1 MHGLITITAM
11 RRWRFAARLL
21 GAALSIAGAALALLG
36 RAQAQAPGLGAQ
48 VELVDPHVF
57 RVCADPNNMPFSD
70 QKGDGFENKL
80 AELMASKL
88 GEPVSYTYYP
98 QVIGFV
104 RNTLNAFRC
113 DVVMG
118 VAQGYDLVQTTNPYY
133 HTAYALVFKPH
144 DGLDGVDSL
153 GDDRLKDKRIG
164 VVAGTPPASIMAL
177 DGLMAQA
184 KPYPLTVDTRYQSPT
199 KTMIDD
205 LIAGDID
212 AAVLW
217 GPIAGYYAKH
227 ADPPLTVALLLKE
240 QGSMPMDYRIS
251 MGVRHSDQDWK
262 RKLNRLIADNQDA
275 INKLLTQFGVPLLD
289 QQGHPLQP

>member
-1 MHGLITITAM
+1 MHGLITAA
-11 RRWRFAARLL
+11 RGWRIAARLPA
-21 GAALSIAGAALALLG
+21 AALCIAGLAFVLPG
-36 RAQAQAPGLGAQ
+36 RVQGQAPGLGAQ

-80 AELMASKL
+80 AELMAGKL

-104 RNTLNAFRC
+104 RNTLNTDRC

-153 GDDRLKDKRIG
+153 GDARLKDKRIG
-164 VVAGTPPASIMAL
+164 IVAGTPPASIMTM
-177 DGLMAQA
+177 DGLMAKA
-184 KPYPLTVDTRYQSPT
+184 KPYPLTVDTRYESPT

-205 LIAGDID
+205 LVAGRID

-227 ADPPLTVALLLKE
+227 SDPPLTVVLLLKE
-240 QGSMPMDYRIS
+240 QGVPMDFRIS

-275 INKLLTQFGVPLLD
+275 INKLLVDFGVPLLD
-289 QQGHPLQP
+289 EQGHPIEP

>member
-1 MHGLITITAM
+1 MHGLITAA
-11 RRWRFAARLL
+11 RGWRFAARLPA
-21 GAALSIAGAALALLG
+21 AALCIAGLAFVLPG
-36 RAQAQAPGLGAQ
+36 RVQGQAPGLGAQ

-80 AELMASKL
+80 AELMAGKL

-104 RNTLNAFRC
+104 RNTLNSDRC

-153 GDDRLKDKRIG
+153 GDARLKDKRIG
-164 VVAGTPPASIMAL
+164 IVAGTPPASIMTM
-177 DGLMAQA
+177 DGLMAKA
-184 KPYPLTVDTRYQSPT
+184 KPYPLTVDTRYESPT

-205 LIAGDID
+205 LVAGRID

-227 ADPPLTVALLLKE
+227 SDPPLTVVLLLKE
-240 QGSMPMDYRIS
+240 HGVPMDFRIS

-262 RKLNRLIADNQDA
+262 RKLNRLIADDQDA
-275 INKLLTQFGVPLLD
+275 INKLLVSFGVPLLD
-289 QQGHPLQP
+289 EQGHPIEP

>member
-1 MHGLITITAM
+1 MHGLIEMTLG
-11 RRWRFAARLL
+11 RRVVGRML
-21 GAALSIAGAALALLG
+21 GLCVAGLALGLFAPA
-36 RAQAQAPGLGAQ
+36 RAQAPGLGAQ

-57 RVCADPNNMPFSD
+57 RVCADPNDMPFSD
-70 QKGDGFENKL
+70 QKGNGFENKL
-80 AELMASKL
+80 AELIASKL
-88 GEPVSYTYYP
+88 GEPVTYTYFP

-104 RNTLNAFRC
+104 RNTLNAYRC

-153 GDDRLKDKRIG
+153 GDQRLKDKRIG
-164 VVAGTPPASIMAL
+164 IVAGTPPASIMAL
-177 DGLMAQA
+177 DGLMAKA
-184 KPYPLTVDTRYQSPT
+184 KPYALTVDTRYESPT
-199 KTMIDD
+199 KSMIDD
-205 LIAGDID
+205 LIAGHID

-227 ADPPLTVALLLKE
+227 ADPTLTVVPLLKE
-240 QGSMPMDYRIS
+240 QGVPMDFRIS

-275 INKLLTQFGVPLLD
+275 INKLLTQYGVPLLNE
-289 QQGHPLQP
+289 QGRPLQP

>member
-1 MHGLITITAM
+1 MHGLIIAV
-11 RRWRFAARLL
+11 RGWRFAARMSS
-21 GAALSIAGAALALLG
+21 AALCIAGVAFALLG

-48 VELVDPHVF
+48 AELVDPHVF
-57 RVCADPNNMPFSD
+57 RVCADPNNMPFSNT
-70 QKGDGFENKL
+70 KGDGFENKL
-80 AELMASKL
+80 AELLAGKL

-104 RNTLNAFRC
+104 RNTLSVDRC

-144 DGLDGVDSL
+144 DGLDGVESL
-153 GDDRLKDKRIG
+153 EDERLKDKRIG
-164 VVAGTPPASIMAL
+164 VVAGTPPASIMVM
-177 DGLMAQA
+177 DGLMAKA
-184 KPYPLTVDTRYQSPT
+184 KPYPLTVDTRYESPT

-205 LIAGDID
+205 LVAGRID

-227 ADPPLTVALLLKE
+227 SDPPLTVVLLLKE
-240 QGSMPMDYRIS
+240 HGIPMDFRIS
-251 MGVRHSDQDWK
+251 MGVRQSDQNWK
-262 RKLNRLIADNQDA
+262 RKLNGLIAENQEA
-275 INKLLTQFGVPLLD
+275 INKILKDYGVPLLD
-289 QQGHPLQP
+289 QQGHLLQP

>member
-1 MHGLITITAM
+1 MYGLIVRARA
-11 RRWRFAARLL
+11 RRSVGRLL
-21 GAALSIAGAALALLG
+21 RSGLYICAVALALLA

-70 QKGDGFENKL
+70 QQGDGFENKL
-80 AELMASKL
+80 AALIASKL
-88 GEPVSYTYYP
+88 GEPISYTYFP

-104 RNTLNAFRC
+104 RNTLNTYRC

-144 DGLDGVDSL
+144 DGLDGIELL
-153 GDDRLKDKRIG
+153 GDERLKGKRIG
-164 VVAGTPPASIMAL
+164 VVAGTPPASIMAM
-177 DGLMAQA
+177 DGLMAKA
-184 KPYPLTVDTRYQSPT
+184 KPYPLTVDTRYESPT
-199 KTMIDD
+199 KTMIND
-205 LIAGDID
+205 LIAGNID

-227 ADPPLTVALLLKE
+227 ADPPLTVVPLLKE
-240 QGSMPMDYRIS
+240 QGVPMDFRIS

-262 RKLNRLIADNQDA
+262 RKLNRLIADNQDT
-275 INKLLTQFGVPLLD
+275 IDKLLTEFGVPLLD
-289 QQGHPLQP
+289 EQGHPIQP

>member
-1 MHGLITITAM
+1 MHGLITAA
-11 RRWRFAARLL
+11 RGWRIAARLPA
-21 GAALSIAGAALALLG
+21 AALCIAGLAFASLG
-36 RAQAQAPGLGAQ
+36 RAQGQAPGLGGQ

-80 AELMASKL
+80 AELMAGKL

-104 RNTLNAFRC
+104 RNTLNTDRC

-118 VAQGYDLVQTTNPYY
+118 VAQGYDLVQTTKPYY

-153 GDDRLKDKRIG
+153 GDARLKDKRIG
-164 VVAGTPPASIMAL
+164 IVAGTPPASIMTM
-177 DGLMAQA
+177 DGLMAKA
-184 KPYPLTVDTRYQSPT
+184 KPYPLTVDTRYESPT

-205 LIAGDID
+205 LIAGRID
-212 AAVLW
+212 AGVLW

-227 ADPPLTVALLLKE
+227 SDPPLTVVLLLKE
-240 QGSMPMDYRIS
+240 HGVPMDFRIS

-262 RKLNRLIADNQDA
+262 RKLNRLIADDQDA
-275 INKLLTQFGVPLLD
+275 INKLLVSFGVPLLD
-289 QQGHPLQP
+289 EQGHPIEP